1 MKIGFTFNRK
11 ALLTVQLIMIIL
23 WASNLVYTD
32 SYFSVYALCAVSAAV
47 CLLDNYKSG
56 RESSGMQIFLGLTL
70 ACLLSLA
77 VTLANYPIFQRL
89 RYSDPSSAIS
99 DSTNAFLN
107 YLDAGITYVSG
118 ISVFYQIFKWFA
130 LRFPTAL
137 PGEEKLPTGK
147 HPTRVF
153 FAVFASLSGIYLI
166 YLFFVVYPGSVTSDS
181 IWQISQIVNN
191 AHTNHHPYWHT
202 MSIQACL
209 ALGYALFQNAN
220 AAAATYGVVQSLAMA
235 AAFAYAV
242 VTLYQRRIPKIW
254 VFIVYAMFAC
264 LPNHIAYSSTMWKDV
279 PFGITMLVLTVALF
293 RLLRDVGN
301 HKALNWMMFAVGGIG
316 ACIMRSNGWPAMV
329 AAFIMLAVFFFKK
342 CKHLLLPW
350 LGVLIVG
357 WFLIDPA
364 LAMLKVADVN
374 FIEGLSVPLQ
384 QVSRVIANGGVLTEE
399 EVALIDTIVDI
410 EEIPQIYWP
419 DCVDSIK
426 DEIRSKGYPYLLEHK
441 GDFLKL
447 WIQIG
452 MRYPW
457 EYVEA
462 WVEQTK
468 GYWNGG
474 YDYYIYAQYVSAN
487 DFGIEL
493 IRQNNIIH
501 NLVKAYFTFTRETIL
516 FEPVQSIGFN
526 IWILSGVC
534 FLTMLHKRREF
545 LLTMPVLAVVFTLWL
560 TTPVFSE
567 FRYAYS
573 VFTTLPFIL
582 PVSLYRVENEEP

>member
-1 MKIGFTFNRK
+1 MKINFTCNK
-11 ALLTVQLIMIIL
+11 KMMVAAQLIMIIL
-23 WASNLVYTD
+23 WVSNLVYTD
-32 SYFSVYALCAVSAAV
+32 SYFSIYALCAVSAVV

-89 RYSDPSSAIS
+89 RYSDPSAAIS
-99 DSTNAFLN
+99 DATNAFLN
-107 YLDAGITYVSG
+107 YMDAGITYLSG
-118 ISVFYQIFKWFA
+118 ISVFYQIFRWFA
-130 LRFPTAL
+130 LRFPTVL
-137 PGEEKLPTGK
+137 PAEQKLPTGK
-147 HPTRVF
+147 YPGRIF
-153 FAVFASLSGIYLI
+153 AAVFASLSAIYLV

-181 IWQISQIVNN
+181 IWQISQIVHN

-209 ALGYALFQNAN
+209 ALGYALFGTAN
-220 AAAATYGVVQSLAMA
+220 AGAATYAVVQSLAMA

-242 VTLYQRRIPKIW
+242 VTLYQRRIPKVW
-254 VFIVYAMFAC
+254 VFVVYAMFAC
-264 LPNHIAYSSTMWKDV
+264 LPNHISYSATMWKDV

-293 RLLRDVGN
+293 RLIRNVGKS
-301 HKALNWMMFAVGGIG
+301 KALNWVMFAVGGIG
-316 ACIMRSNGWPAMV
+316 SCIMRSNGWPAML
-329 AAFIMLAVFFFKK
+329 AAFVMLVLFYYKK

-350 LGVLIVG
+350 LGMLIVG
-357 WFLIDPA
+357 WFLIGPA
-364 LAMLKVADVN
+364 LDMLNVANVN

-384 QVSRVIANGGVLTEE
+384 QVSRVIANGGELTEE
-399 EVALIDTIVDI
+399 ETALIDTIVDI
-410 EEIPQIYWP
+410 EEIPELYWP
-419 DCVDSIK
+419 ECVDPIK
-426 DEIRSKGYPYLLEHK
+426 DEIRSKNYGFLRENK
-441 GDFLKL
+441 GEFLSV
-447 WIQIG
+447 WAQIG

-457 EYVEA
+457 EYVKA

-493 IRQNNIIH
+493 VRQDNIIH
-501 NLVKAYFTFTRETIL
+501 DLVKAYFTFTRETVF
-516 FEPVQSIGFN
+516 FEPLQSIGFN

-534 FLTMLHKRREF
+534 FLMMLHKRREF

-560 TTPVFSE
+560 TTPVYTE

-573 VFTTLPFIL
+573 VFTTLPFIV
-582 PVSLYRVENEEP
+582 PVSLYRVEDEES